1 MRVIIEGLD
10 DDFIDSIRFL
20 EKDEKIKIE
29 GNRIIVDR
37 RDVSKSRAQ
46 INLIYRLIR
55 INDNLIRLL
64 SNL

>member
-1 MRVIIEGLD
+1 MKVIVEGLD
-10 DDFIDSIRFL
+10 KDFIESIKFL

-29 GNRIIVDR
+29 GNSIIIEKDEE
-37 RDVSKSRAQ
+37 SKLRAQ
-46 INLIYRLIR
+46 VNLLFRLIK

>member
-1 MRVIIEGLD
+1 MKVIVEGLD
-10 DDFIDSIRFL
+10 KDFIESIKFL

-29 GNRIIVDR
+29 GNSIIIEKNEE
-37 RDVSKSRAQ
+37 SKLRAQ
-46 INLIYRLIR
+46 VNLLFRLIK